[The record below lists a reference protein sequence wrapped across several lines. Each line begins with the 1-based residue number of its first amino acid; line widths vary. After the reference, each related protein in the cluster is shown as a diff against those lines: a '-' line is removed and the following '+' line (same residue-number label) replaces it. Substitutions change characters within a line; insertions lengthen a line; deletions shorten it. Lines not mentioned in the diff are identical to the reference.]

1 MRISVPDLWQ
11 KVINNI
17 KLSVT
22 PETYNLWI
30 SPIKPLTLENNI
42 FTLEVP
48 NIYFSQWITNNKKN
62 IEQILSDLCGQQ
74 IALELKPHQNIS
86 DIIKK
91 VEDMPDHEDVRVLIM
106 QKDQINPKYV
116 FSGFVIGASNRFAHG
131 CSEAVA
137 KNPGKQ
143 FNPLFLYSGVGLG
156 KTHLLNAIGNHIKQ
170 STPKLKALYVTCEK
184 FVTEFIELIRFDKI
198 SFFKSKYR
206 SLVGTKYRPCL
217 MCLIGVFRLHLCL
230 ENFCI
235 SLDIEY

>member
-62 IEQILSDLCGQQ
+62 IEQILSDFCGQQ

-91 VEDMPDHEDVRVLIM
+91 VEDMRLIM
-106 QKDQINPKYV
+106 KM
-116 FSGFVIGASNRFAHG
+116 FE
-131 CSEAVA
+131 C
-137 KNPGKQ
+137 
-143 FNPLFLYSGVGLG
+143 
-156 KTHLLNAIGNHIKQ
+156 
-170 STPKLKALYVTCEK
+170 
-184 FVTEFIELIRFDKI
+184 
-198 SFFKSKYR
+198 
-206 SLVGTKYRPCL
+206 
-217 MCLIGVFRLHLCL
+217 
-230 ENFCI
+230 
-235 SLDIEY
+235 